1 MRAELGNE
9 DSGDA
14 EVFLSVKTHEGIDL
28 LKEEI
33 AKVLGLAKEGEIVL
47 SGRSRHIRAL
57 EACKTLLQEAV
68 EKLKSEKV
76 AAELLAEDL
85 AQAQRWLED
94 VSGATTTDDLLGEIF
109 SSFCIGK

>member
-1 MRAELGNE
+1 
-9 DSGDA
+9 
-14 EVFLSVKTHEGIDL
+14 
-28 LKEEI
+28 
-33 AKVLGLAKEGEIVL
+33 
-47 SGRSRHIRAL
+47 
-57 EACKTLLQEAV
+57 LQEAA

-94 VSGATTTDDLLGEIF
+94 ISGATTTDDLLGEIF

>member
-1 MRAELGNE
+1 MRAEYGNE
-9 DSGDA
+9 DSADV
-14 EVFLSVKTHEGIDL
+14 EVLLSAKTHEGLDL

-33 AKVLGLAKEGEIVL
+33 VKVLGLAKEGEITFN
-47 SGRSRHIRAL
+47 GRSRHIRAL
-57 EACKTLLQEAV
+57 EACKTVLQEAA

-94 VSGATTTDDLLGEIF
+94 ISGATTTDDLLGEIF